1 MKNRKMNKVFCLM
14 VALLL
19 CGCSSKVNNNVDQ
32 KASPTETKYEKQ
44 DLEYVEKDSTLVQYE
59 IKKDNTIEITYLLS
73 IINNTEETKYFYL
86 RANMAKEDDNL
97 VKEDVIPAYDKKT
110 KDKAVFM
117 LEPNQGK
124 DEYFYVTFKGTHGS
138 QELKETKNAL
148 ATGNLIIDEISEKD
162 IPKNADIKTVKEEW

>member
-1 MKNRKMNKVFCLM
+1 MKNRKMIKAVCLI

-19 CGCSSKVNNNVDQ
+19 CGCSSKANNNVNQ

-44 DLEYVEKDSTLVQYE
+44 DLEYLEKDSTLVQYE

-73 IINNTEETKYFYL
+73 IMNNTEETKYFYL

-97 VKEDVIPAYDKKT
+97 VQEDIISAYDKKT

-117 LEPNQGK
+117 LEPHQGK

-148 ATGNLIIDEISEKD
+148 ATENLIIDEISEKD
-162 IPKNADIKTVKEEW
+162 IPENADIKTVKEEW

>member
-124 DEYFYVTFKGTHGS
+124 DEYFYVTFKETHGS

-148 ATGNLIIDEISEKD
+148 ATGNLIIDEISGKD